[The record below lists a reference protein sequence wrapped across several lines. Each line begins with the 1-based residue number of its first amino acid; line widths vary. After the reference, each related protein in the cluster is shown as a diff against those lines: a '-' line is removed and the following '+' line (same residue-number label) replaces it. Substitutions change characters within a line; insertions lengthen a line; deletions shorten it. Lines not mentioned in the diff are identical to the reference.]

1 MPADLFDPASRPS
14 PAASSRRL
22 TVVTSIALHIAAAV
36 VFILP
41 PLAGSVPLPA
51 VMAHIEDYVIAAAL
65 PAPPPAPQA
74 PVPARP
80 AAVDANPA
88 AAPIEAPRS
97 IEAEVE
103 TPVPGVRYA
112 QGGLPISGS
121 PGVPGGLPADG
132 HVALAAPAPPAPP
145 APVPV
150 GGRIRPPRRLAYV
163 PPVYPAIAQT
173 ARVEGTVILEAI
185 ISESGEVT
193 AVKVLRSVPLLDE
206 AARAAVARWRYSPT
220 TLNGVTVPVIMTV
233 TVTFSL
239 K

>member
-14 PAASSRRL
+14 PARSSRRL
-22 TVVTSIALHIAAAV
+22 TVMTSIALHLAAV
-36 VFILP
+36 VLLVFA
-41 PLAGSVPLPA
+41 PLVRSVSLPA
-51 VMAHIEDYVIAAAL
+51 VMAHIDDYVMAAAL
-65 PAPPPAPQA
+65 PEPPPAPRE

-80 AAVDANPA
+80 AAVEANPA

-97 IEAEVE
+97 IEPEVE
-103 TPVPGVRYA
+103 VPVPGVAYA
-112 QGGLPISGS
+112 RGGLPISGA
-121 PGVPGGLPADG
+121 PGVPGGLPAEG
-132 HVALAAPAPPAPP
+132 NVALAAPAPQAPP

-150 GGRIRPPRRLAYV
+150 GGRIRPPRRLSYV
-163 PPVYPAIAQT
+163 PPVFPAIAQT

-220 TLNGVTVPVIMTV
+220 TLNGVNVPVIMTV
-233 TVTFSL
+233 TVTFTL

>member
-14 PAASSRRL
+14 PAASKRRL
-22 TVVTSIALHIAAAV
+22 TVLTSIALHAAAAV
-36 VFILP
+36 LFVFA

-51 VMAHIEDYVIAAAL
+51 VMAHIDDYVIAAAL
-65 PAPPPAPQA
+65 PAPPPVPRA
-74 PVPARP
+74 PVPT
-80 AAVDANPA
+80 AAAAANPA

-97 IEAEVE
+97 IEPEVE
-103 TPVPGVRYA
+103 RPVAGVPLA
-112 QGGLPISGS
+112 TGGLPVSGVA
-121 PGVPGGLPADG
+121 GVPGGLPTEG
-132 HVALAAPAPPAPP
+132 GVALTAPPPQAPP

-150 GGRIRPPRRLAYV
+150 GGQIRPPRRLVYV

-193 AVKVLRSVPLLDE
+193 SLKVLRSVPLLDE

-220 TLNGVTVPVIMTV
+220 TLNGVNVPVIMTV
-233 TVTFSL
+233 TVTFTL